1 MIGQINY
8 LKINFIINNNM
19 ITCNLMGGLGNQIF
33 QIFTT
38 ISYAIKTRQQ
48 FKFYNTKVLGGGST
62 ILRYTFWDTFF
73 SRLKIFTTSD
83 FPLLKVIKEKDFTY
97 NELPINEMTN
107 NNNILINGYFQSYK
121 YFAENYEIIC
131 RMIGLEQMKDA
142 LLKKMNY
149 DLYILEN
156 SISMHFRLG
165 DYKKIPEK
173 YNILKREY
181 YENSINYIKNRNL
194 STNFTIFYFC
204 EDEDISEVET
214 TINYLK
220 DNFPEYRFIRGEK
233 SLSDWEQLLL
243 MSCCN
248 HNIIANSTFS
258 WWGAYFNSFEN
269 KIVCY
274 PSEWFGPD
282 MQLDTKDLFPD
293 DWIKIQA

>member
-1 MIGQINY
+1 
-8 LKINFIINNNM
+8 
-19 ITCNLMGGLGNQIF
+19 MGGLGNQIF

-48 FKFYNTKVLGGGST
+48 FKFYNTKVLGSCST

-97 NELPINEMTN
+97 NELPINEIT

-131 RMIGLEQMKDA
+131 RIIGLEQMKDA

-149 DLYILEN
+149 EFYTLDN

-220 DNFPEYRFIRGEK
+220 DNFSEYRFIRGEK

-258 WWGAYFNSFEN
+258 WWGAYFNSFKN

-274 PSEWFGPD
+274 PSEWFGPE
-282 MQLDTKDLFPD
+282 MPLNTKDLFPI
-293 DWIKIQA
+293 DWIKINC